1 MISLCK
7 IKNKN
12 KKPRSFHCRS
22 DLRWYKAGRE
32 FTHPLWLQKKFP
44 SGKKIWN
51 VPESLHCVT
60 WAVHKGHNMAV
71 TLTEESKGQSFPS
84 VLSASSTLR
93 PHGLRYKYHCGFL
106 LYFQLCFLYST
117 CTSVF
122 VLCFCFSYQF
132 LFSFL
137 LHIYP
142 FYLSL

>member
-7 IKNKN
+7 IKNK
-12 KKPRSFHCRS
+12 KKPRSFYCRS
-22 DLRWYKAGRE
+22 DLRWYKAGRQ
-32 FTHPLWLQKKFP
+32 FTHPLSLEKKFP

-51 VPESLHCVT
+51 VPESLYCVI
-60 WAVHKGHNMAV
+60 WAVHKGHDMAV
-71 TLTEESKGQSFPS
+71 TLTEESEGQSFPS
-84 VLSASSTLR
+84 VLSAASTLR
-93 PHGLRYKYHCGFL
+93 LRGLKYKYHWGFL
-106 LYFQLCFLYST
+106 LYFHLCFLYST

-122 VLCFCFSYQF
+122 VLCFFFSYQF